1 MTYLNEKRR
10 SLINSRPI
18 IGTNHTVTS
27 NTSSLVLPSP
37 LDSAIEAIEIQG
49 KTEQNGTPDKD
60 TPVDIV
66 STGDNGL
73 KVEVRGVN
81 LWSSKRKY
89 SQNLNY
95 EIIDSSTVKIKANGS
110 NIVPAYCFS
119 IDIGGKGGG
128 YKFSFDLKA
137 KNTPDIATKNT
148 ISVYYS
154 NSSSVSTGTLAAQKK
169 MSFDTDTFAHNRFTV
184 AIPEGYQYLG
194 INFYGST
201 GPATF
206 ENYEAVLTN
215 LQCTLTDDYI
225 DFEPY
230 FEPTGVSINTQLC
243 GIDGYYDAL
252 TVDWSNSTVRKRAK
266 IESINI
272 KDCKIERLG
281 VYNTKKFL
289 MYYIDGVRPPLVNEA
304 RPFGWGLCT
313 HGRWAEYN
321 VYAEGLSEEN
331 LTISLYNGNIAL
343 YIPKSFGLPIVNEQS
358 SYHTATV
365 EALLEWIGDRDII
378 ISYIA
383 KDDNEEDLTDKLSSL
398 FSLSTK
404 KCSNNIL
411 EAQGASKITV
421 TYYSNKYEDKL
432 SLTVSYV
439 DENGATVKG
448 SDSYQVREGSLF
460 SIIPP
465 PISGYEPTVKRYDG
479 CIKEKCEITITYKE
493 KL

>member
-37 LDSAIEAIEIQG
+37 LDSAIEVIEIQG

-73 KVEVRGVN
+73 KVEVRGKN
-81 LWSSKRKY
+81 LCDISYFEK
-89 SQNLNY
+89 NY
-95 EIIDSSTVKIKANGS
+95 TEAVYNYVKIYVGKGNS
-110 NIVPAYCFS
+110 VTVS
-119 IDIGGKGGG
+119 IDRKLPSGLGFYFCVFYGPYTGSSG
-128 YKFSFDLKA
+128 LPFWVYHSTAETYKYRTFISEQDYIYLNINGF
-137 KNTPDIATKNT
+137 KNFKEN
-148 ISVYYS
+148 V
-154 NSSSVSTGTLAAQKK
+154 
-169 MSFDTDTFAHNRFTV
+169 
-184 AIPEGYQYLG
+184 QYLQVE
-194 INFYGST
+194 INDH
-201 GPATF
+201 AT
-206 ENYEAVLTN
+206 EY
-215 LQCTLTDDYI
+215 
-225 DFEPY
+225 EPY

-321 VYAEGLSEEN
+321 VYAEGLLEEN

-411 EAQGASKITV
+411 EAQGASKITA

-493 KL
+493 KQNASL